1 VCLHTAVY
9 LSACGRIS
17 DKEELAAALE
27 TQARG
32 LHLLYMCP
40 HTPACV
46 SACCHVSV
54 LILPHVCPQVLESL
68 VIEVEALRAA
78 EQLPEEDLSLS
89 ACERSVGG
97 VPDVWH
103 SPAKL
108 EACNKEL
115 EACKRQ
121 LEACKREL
129 EACKRELE
137 ACKRPSP
144 AVNPRGPR
152 SLQLSLQLPTASKGV
167 QADARR
173 SGAGAGGGRG
183 GGAEAGAGAGG
194 GGGNSLSAWVAE
206 KWPALHHAQESVR
219 AREEGAV
226 APDLGAHACNAVL
239 VSQV

>member
-1 VCLHTAVY
+1 
-9 LSACGRIS
+9 
-17 DKEELAAALE
+17 
-27 TQARG
+27 
-32 LHLLYMCP
+32 M
-40 HTPACV
+40 
-46 SACCHVSV
+46 
-54 LILPHVCPQVLESL
+54 CPQVLESL

-89 ACERSVGG
+89 ASERSVGAG
-97 VPDVWH
+97 PDVWH

-115 EACKRQ
+115 EACTRE

-137 ACKRPSP
+137 VCKRPSP
-144 AVNPRGPR
+144 AGNPRSPL

-183 GGAEAGAGAGG
+183 GGAEAEAGG
-194 GGGNSLSAWVAE
+194 GGGEGGGDSLSAWVAE

-219 AREEGAV
+219 AREEGA
-226 APDLGAHACNAVL
+226 AARGLGAHACNAVL